1 MRTLLTTSQE
11 ATAPAIRR
19 EVDSSGR
26 NPRRR
31 TALGNAY
38 QDSGANPRRRTAL
51 GNAYQDNRT

>member
-1 MRTLLTTSQE
+1 MLTTSQE